1 MLVTG
6 LKPGDVFTRFKR
18 TLAMSDSTLSRRDF
32 LQRAAVLGVAAAGA
46 GAFLAACEK
55 KDGGAAAPGGAPAP
69 GAPKAASA
77 LSCED
82 VSGLTEPQKATRT
95 NNNYI
100 EKTTTAGQDCANCA
114 LFTQPKEEGGCGGC
128 AVVAGP
134 INPAGWCKLWV
145 AKA

>member
-1 MLVTG
+1 
-6 LKPGDVFTRFKR
+6 
-18 TLAMSDSTLSRRDF
+18 MSDNTLSRRDF

-55 KDGGAAAPGGAPAP
+55 KEAGAPAAG
-69 GAPKAASA
+69 GAPKAAGG

-82 VSGLTEPQKATRT
+82 VSGLTEPQKSTRT
-95 NNNYI
+95 NNAYVD
-100 EKTTTAGQDCANCA
+100 KSTTAGQDCANCA
-114 LFTQPKEEGGCGGC
+114 LYTQPKEAGGCGGC